1 MPELSDYNGLFALEF
16 ALGVPK
22 IYNCIAATETW
33 PEWLGETDR
42 YKFVVAFLCAR
53 VSCYRRRV
61 ELGCCFGVIPTDS
74 VIGTASGQFY
84 HRPNMPVRIGRPVR
98 LGRTAVWDY
107 PDRPGEQFRY
117 FGYEDGW
124 GLNPDRV
131 AFSIENIQYLAS
143 IGFMR

>member
-1 MPELSDYNGLFALEF
+1 MPELSDYNGLFALER

-22 IYNCIAATETW
+22 IYHCIATTETW
-33 PEWLGETDR
+33 PEWLGETGR

-84 HRPNMPVRIGRPVR
+84 HRPNMPVRIGRPAN
-98 LGRTAVWDY
+98 TATHTSRAATQQCNNAIKHNHSSNLSY
-107 PDRPGEQFRY
+107 EQQSRSATY
-117 FGYEDGW
+117 QH
-124 GLNPDRV
+124 RIR
-131 AFSIENIQYLAS
+131 SS
-143 IGFMR
+143 S